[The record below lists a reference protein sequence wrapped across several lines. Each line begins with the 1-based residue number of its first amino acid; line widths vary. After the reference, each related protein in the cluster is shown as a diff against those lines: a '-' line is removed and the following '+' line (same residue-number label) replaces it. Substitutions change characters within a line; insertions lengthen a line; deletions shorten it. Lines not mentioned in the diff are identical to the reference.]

1 MAVLEHSRHERE
13 AVRAGAFLLLC
24 HHPTREVFAARAREA
39 LQDPSC
45 LVRLAAAATL
55 AYHRDASGDDVL
67 VEGLEHERWEI
78 RWWCARCL
86 AYFGDAGHLP
96 LIQAR
101 RKIDPDPWV
110 RYQLEKM
117 ESAWR
122 HPVPIPD

>member
-1 MAVLEHSRHERE
+1 M
-13 AVRAGAFLLLC
+13 
-24 HHPTREVFAARAREA
+24 
-39 LQDPSC
+39 LQDPSR

-101 RKIDPDPWV
+101 RKIDPDPFV
-110 RYQLEKM
+110 RDQLEDM
-117 ESAWR
+117 ERSAILKALEQTR
-122 HPVPIPD
+122 YNKTAAAKVLGMSFRALRYRIKKLGIE